1 MAMLNALNQDLAVL
15 LDGKRLILDMHWL
28 RKWLNIFSH
37 FRLHCI
43 ADVSCW
49 LQTKKFDGSVL
60 LLKRDKKATITGV
73 HNNWTTFWARKKG
86 LKVNPLGEIANQTNP
101 QRIESLKEQYWIT
114 DEDSPFA
121 QRDIRFTLVLDEEH
135 EAYRI
140 FQQNVCQTL
149 MNDDQQLPSLLAIL
163 HRVLEYVDECSSDER
178 APVYPSEKLCR

>member
-1 MAMLNALNQDLAVL
+1 M
-15 LDGKRLILDMHWL
+15 
-28 RKWLNIFSH
+28 
-37 FRLHCI
+37 
-43 ADVSCW
+43 
-49 LQTKKFDGSVL
+49 
-60 LLKRDKKATITGV
+60 
-73 HNNWTTFWARKKG
+73 
-86 LKVNPLGEIANQTNP
+86 
-101 QRIESLKEQYWIT
+101 IT

-178 APVYPSEKLCR
+178 APGYIL

>member
-1 MAMLNALNQDLAVL
+1 M
-15 LDGKRLILDMHWL
+15 
-28 RKWLNIFSH
+28 
-37 FRLHCI
+37 
-43 ADVSCW
+43 
-49 LQTKKFDGSVL
+49 
-60 LLKRDKKATITGV
+60 
-73 HNNWTTFWARKKG
+73 
-86 LKVNPLGEIANQTNP
+86 NPLGEIANQTNP

-178 APVYPSEKLCR
+178 APWYTPLKIMSMRSTKLYYNVIYDLISILRS